1 MCQSSCTYL
10 CIDFVCNKLTC
21 YKFYVFVIVIIK
33 IFNNKKKYLKNI
45 ILITIIKYEK

>member
-33 IFNNKKKYLKNI
+33 IFNNKKKY
-45 ILITIIKYEK
+45 

>member
-33 IFNNKKKYLKNI
+33 KYLITKKI
-45 ILITIIKYEK
+45 YKKILF